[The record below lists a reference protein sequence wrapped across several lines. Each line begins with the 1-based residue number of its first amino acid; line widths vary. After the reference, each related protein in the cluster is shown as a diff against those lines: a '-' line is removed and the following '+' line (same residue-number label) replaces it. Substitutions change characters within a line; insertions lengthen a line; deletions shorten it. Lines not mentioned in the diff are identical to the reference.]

1 MPKSRPSVATQARS
15 PDKPGP
21 LLDFN
26 HVTVHYANAPAPALA
41 DLTLLVQPG
50 ERVALIGPSG
60 AGKSTVLSLATGLT
74 LPQSGTVT
82 VLGVDSTQLGLR
94 RNRPTR
100 RRIGVVRQDFALV
113 GPLRVAQNVSVGRLG
128 SWSVWTALRSLVRPR
143 QIEEIRA
150 TLSRVGIADKLW
162 ERADQLSGGQQQRT
176 AIARALFQN
185 PDLLIADEPVSAL
198 DPARS
203 GAVLEV
209 LTSASV
215 ADAQKAVLVS
225 LHDAPLAC
233 SHFDRI
239 VALRD
244 GRIYFDL
251 APKDVSQ
258 DDLDELYRLEG
269 SPAR

>member
-1 MPKSRPSVATQARS
+1 M
-15 PDKPGP
+15 
-21 LLDFN
+21 LDFSD
-26 HVTVHYANAPAPALA
+26 VTVHYPNAPTPAL
-41 DLTLLVQPG
+41 DNLTLSVQPG

-74 LPQSGTVT
+74 LPNSGTVS
-82 VLGVDSTQLGLR
+82 VLGLESTELGLR

-100 RRIGVVRQDFALV
+100 RRVGVVRQDFALV
-113 GPLRVAQNVSVGRLG
+113 GALRVAQNVSTGRLG
-128 SWSVWTALRSLVRPR
+128 TWSMWTALRSLVRPR
-143 QIEEIRA
+143 DIDEITA
-150 TLSRVGIADKLW
+150 TLNRVGIADKLW

-176 AIARALFQN
+176 AIARALFQD

-198 DPARS
+198 DPTRS

-209 LTSASV
+209 LTSASL
-215 ADAQKAVLVS
+215 ADPNKAVLVS

-244 GRIYFDL
+244 GRLHFDM
-251 APKDVSQ
+251 APIDVTQ
-258 DDLDELYRLEG
+258 DHLDDLYRLED
-269 SPAR
+269 SPVS